1 VIGSFLRKDQP
12 LLAHRLRQA
21 VKKGTQVSMLHSV
34 DDDWLMPVAHKA
46 IVAPSLLPR
55 ALAEIVVAMAQASG
69 KPVAEALAGIEA
81 GDAAKA
87 MAASLSSGES
97 KAILL
102 GNYAMQHPEASQIEA
117 LATELA
123 ALAGA
128 TLGVLT
134 EAANSVGAWVAGAV
148 PGPGGRTVQAML
160 GAEPCHAYVV
170 LHAEPELDCAQPVA
184 ARNALDKA
192 DLVVVMS
199 AFRHAPRYADVLL
212 PIGPFTETA
221 GTFINCEGRVQGF
234 NGVVP
239 PLGQTRPGWKVL
251 RVLGTMLGLPGF
263 DLDSIEQV
271 REQVLGAQPDVA
283 SRLANG
289 VRLPLATPAA
299 IAAGVERVADVPIHF
314 ADPLARRSE
323 PLQRTADARP
333 PRARMHSA
341 LFEHLGLA
349 EGEQVKIR
357 QGSGEAVLAAEIDS
371 CVPPGVV
378 RIAAAHPSTCGL
390 DGLSGPVT
398 VERA

>member
-1 VIGSFLRKDQP
+1 
-12 LLAHRLRQA
+12 
-21 VKKGTQVSMLHSV
+21 V
-34 DDDWLMPVAHKA
+34 DDDWFMPIASKTVVAPSA
-46 IVAPSLLPR
+46 IVAAIAGFRESLSRGKNSAVLIGAWAQQHPQ
-55 ALAEIVVAMAQASG
+55 AGAIYAAAQA
-69 KPVAEALAGIEA
+69 
-81 GDAAKA
+81 
-87 MAASLSSGES
+87 
-97 KAILL
+97 
-102 GNYAMQHPEASQIEA
+102 
-117 LATELA
+117 
-123 ALAGA
+123 
-128 TLGVLT
+128 LGVT
-134 EAANSVGAWVAGAV
+134 VGVFGEAANSVGGYIAGLPTQGDV
-148 PGPGGRTVQAML
+148 RS
-160 GAEPCHAYVV
+160 V
-170 LHAEPELDCAQPVA
+170 LQQKTIVLMNVEPELDCADGRGA
-184 ARNALDKA
+184 AQALKHA
-192 DLVVVMS
+192 DFVVS
-199 AFRHAPRYADVLL
+199 LSSWKTNLDYADVLL

-271 REQVLGAQPDVA
+271 REQMLGAQPDVA

-299 IAAGVERVADVPIHF
+299 TAAGVERVADVPIHF